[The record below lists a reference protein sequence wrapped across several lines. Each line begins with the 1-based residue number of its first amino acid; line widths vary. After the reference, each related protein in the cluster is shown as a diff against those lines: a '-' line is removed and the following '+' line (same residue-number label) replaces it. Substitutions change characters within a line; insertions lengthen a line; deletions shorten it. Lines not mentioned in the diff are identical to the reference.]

1 MSTTF
6 PPEPART
13 DPEPADGPATESL
26 GPTDSLRTSPSSKEP
41 AAPPRV
47 RFAALRLAAMVG
59 VLAFIGWAS
68 PWTLVVILAL
78 VVMIFLHELGHFVM
92 AKRAGM
98 KATEFFIGFGPRIWS
113 FHRGETEY
121 GVKAI
126 PAGAY
131 VKIIGMHN
139 IESVDPADEA
149 RTYRQK
155 SFGQRVGVA
164 VAGSTMHFILAV
176 GLIYVALVGIG
187 QPAGTLDPETQQRE
201 WFIESVVTGS
211 GAEAA
216 GLLPGDRIISID
228 GTRTEVFE
236 DVRSAVDGRDGETVP
251 IVYERDG
258 QVVDS
263 EITLQ
268 RFTSWIID
276 RVEPGGPV
284 DAAGLEVG
292 DQVVSI
298 AGRQLSSANSTEE
311 LTELLAGVD
320 GTTVPVVLERDEEE
334 ISSTLNVDTLALAGS
349 PGFVGI
355 GRGLPGD
362 EKVGAVEGLVAAP
375 REFVNLTTT
384 SLEAL
389 GKFFT
394 PGGISDFAGQVTSAR
409 SDRAEVKEEQRAASQ
424 PITETS
430 SRIHDSKDTG
440 DPGENR
446 LLSIYGLVNI
456 GSDIGEVDPGA
467 LVVLFAMINVF
478 IGVFNLVPL
487 LPFDGGH
494 VAIAVYEKI
503 QERRLNRRRYFADV
517 GRLVPFANFVV
528 LLMGMLFVS
537 TIYLDIANPLVAR

>member
-1 MSTTF
+1 MSTTIQ
-6 PPEPART
+6 PDDVESTPAEV
-13 DPEPADGPATESL
+13 DPRPPAD
-26 GPTDSLRTSPSSKEP
+26 RR
-41 AAPPRV
+41 PPKV
-47 RFAALRLAAMVG
+47 RFAGLRLTAMIA
-59 VLAFIGWAS
+59 VLAFVGLTS

-92 AKRAGM
+92 ARRAGM

-187 QPAGTLDPETQQRE
+187 QPAGTLDPEAQDRG
-201 WFIESVVTGS
+201 WFIESVLSGS

-216 GLLPGDRIISID
+216 GLQPGDRIRSIAGHRID
-228 GTRTEVFE
+228 VFG
-236 DVRSAVDGRDGETVP
+236 DLRAAVDGRDGETVA
-251 IVYERDG
+251 VTYERDG
-258 QVVDS
+258 
-263 EITLQ
+263 TLVEADLTLKK
-268 RFTSWIID
+268 FTSWLVD
-276 RVEPGGPV
+276 RVPAGSELET
-284 DAAGLEVG
+284 AGLMVG
-292 DQVVSI
+292 DQLVSV
-298 AGRQLSSANSTEE
+298 AGREISSANSGEE
-311 LTELLAGVD
+311 LTERLVD
-320 GTTVPVVLERDEEE
+320 LDGSVPVVLERRDEQFTT
-334 ISSTLNVDTLALAGS
+334 TLDLSKLSVTGS
-349 PGFVGI
+349 HGFVGI
-355 GRGLPGD
+355 GRGLPGN
-362 EKVGAVEGLVAAP
+362 ERLGVAEGLVAAP
-375 REFVNLTTT
+375 REFVNLTVT
-384 SLEAL
+384 SVQAL

-409 SDRAEVKEEQRAASQ
+409 SDRAEVAAERQ
-424 PITETS
+424 AS
-430 SRIHDSKDTG
+430 SRPVSETTVNVHDPSAGSSNT
-440 DPGENR
+440 GENR

-456 GSDIGEVDPGA
+456 GSSIGEVNPGS
-467 LVVLFAMINVF
+467 LIVLFAMINVF

-494 VAIAVYEKI
+494 VAIAVYEKV
-503 QERRLNRRRYFADV
+503 QEVRLKRRRYLADV
-517 GRLVPFANFVV
+517 GRLVPFANLVV
-528 LLMGMLFVS
+528 VILGMLFIS

>member
-6 PPEPART
+6 PPESEAA
-13 DPEPADGPATESL
+13 DPGRAETHVEASPYPDGGSRAPGGGQGATE
-26 GPTDSLRTSPSSKEP
+26 
-41 AAPPRV
+41 V
-47 RFAALRLAAMVG
+47 RYAGLRLAAMVG

-113 FHRGETEY
+113 FRRGETEY

-164 VAGSTMHFILAV
+164 VAGSTMHFILAI
-176 GLIYVALVGIG
+176 GLIYAALVGIG
-187 QPAGTLDPETQQRE
+187 QPAGTLDPEVQQRA
-201 WFIESVVTGS
+201 WFVDSVVPGS
-211 GAEAA
+211 GAAAA
-216 GLLPGDRIISID
+216 GLQPGDRIRSID
-228 GTRTEVFE
+228 GQQIEVFS
-236 DVRSAVDGRDGETVP
+236 DVRSAVDARDGETVP
-251 IVYERDG
+251 LVYERDG
-258 QVVDS
+258 EVVETDL
-263 EITLQ
+263 TLKM
-268 RFTSWIID
+268 FTSWIVD
-276 RVEPGGPV
+276 RVAPGGPV
-284 DAAGLEVG
+284 DQAGLQVG
-292 DQVVSI
+292 DQIMSI
-298 AGRQLSSANSTEE
+298 DGLQVASANSTEA
-311 LTELLAGVD
+311 LTELLADVEGA
-320 GTTVPVVLERDEEE
+320 VPVVYERGNEE
-334 ISSTLNVDTLALAGS
+334 ISANLDVNTLALTGS
-349 PGFVGI
+349 HGFVGI
-355 GRGLPGD
+355 GMGFPGD
-362 EKVGAVEGLVAAP
+362 EKVGVIEGLAVAP
-375 REFVNLTTT
+375 REFANLTVT
-384 SLEAL
+384 SLGAL
-389 GKFFT
+389 GRFFT

-409 SDRAEVKEEQRAASQ
+409 SDRAETVAAQQAANEPVEQTTASIHQ
-424 PITETS
+424 S
-430 SRIHDSKDTG
+430 SDSG
-440 DPGENR
+440 DAGENR

-456 GSDIGEVDPGA
+456 GSDLGEVDPGS

-494 VAIAVYEKI
+494 VAIAVYERI
-503 QERRLNRRRYFADV
+503 QELRLKRRRYFADV
-517 GRLVPFANFVV
+517 GRLVPFANVVV
-528 LLMGMLFVS
+528 LVMGMLFVS